1 MKKFVYDSW
10 NGVMN
15 YDKNPLKNIP
25 DLNTRHM
32 VMQVLAWMWCIAFSM
47 YFSSMWIF
55 GVTAIAHV
63 IILAAIV
70 LTVASFEIA
79 KHKPDFYLRLEKGT
93 NGYADKNKM
102 LVALA
107 LNSKE
112 YIGSSN
118 QAPVQTQV
126 QQPVQQAQTTNP
138 TPNAGGIPPWAQ
150 NK

>member
-1 MKKFVYDSW
+1 
-10 NGVMN
+10 
-15 YDKNPLKNIP
+15 
-25 DLNTRHM
+25 
-32 VMQVLAWMWCIAFSM
+32 
-47 YFSSMWIF
+47 
-55 GVTAIAHV
+55 
-63 IILAAIV
+63 
-70 LTVASFEIA
+70 
-79 KHKPDFYLRLEKGT
+79 
-93 NGYADKNKM
+93 M